1 MKNFKDGID
10 KVYKSLVTESEVP
23 DVTTDDFVM
32 FLQWMAKRTNED
44 GDALYTPLNIAD
56 VVAEPHHYSK
66 EFTEYQS
73 WRESEFGNHILHP
86 NEDVVDEHGSRSSD
100 RFNSKNAYRSA
111 KGTEHQASLK
121 RQALAKRRMKADKNK
136 PKVPTTHSAYRLPE
150 GIDGPSGTDN
160 EVAQGEF
167 QEVDKDGDGE
177 AETLIVTIPDM
188 DVEDS
193 ISTADRSGAP
203 RPGNYIRIRAQL
215 ERLLRDKLG
224 FDIFMGGT
232 PDGKYTLKIYWSDKT
247 GYDKNY
253 FKIVPR

>member
-1 MKNFKDGID
+1 MKNFKAGID

-23 DVTTDDFVM
+23 EVTSDDFVM
-32 FLQWMAKRTNED
+32 FLQWMAKRTNEE

-73 WRESEFGNHILHP
+73 WRESEFGNSILHP
-86 NEDVVDEHGSRSSD
+86 NE
-100 RFNSKNAYRSA
+100 
-111 KGTEHQASLK
+111 GT
-121 RQALAKRRMKADKNK
+121 
-136 PKVPTTHSAYRLPE
+136 
-150 GIDGPSGTDN
+150 DGPSSTEEDI
-160 EVAQGEF
+160 AQGEF

-177 AETLIVTIPDM
+177 ADTLIVRIPDM

-193 ISTADRSGAP
+193 ISTVDGNGSP
-203 RPGNYIRIRAQL
+203 RPGNYIRIRASL

-232 PDGKYTLKIYWSDKT
+232 PEGKYTLKLFWKDKT
-247 GYDKNY
+247 GWDKDY

>member
-1 MKNFKDGID
+1 MKNFKAGID

-23 DVTTDDFVM
+23 EVTTDDFVM
-32 FLQWMAKRTNED
+32 FLQWMAKRTNEE

-73 WRESEFGNHILHP
+73 WRESEFGNSILHP
-86 NEDVVDEHGSRSSD
+86 NE
-100 RFNSKNAYRSA
+100 
-111 KGTEHQASLK
+111 GT
-121 RQALAKRRMKADKNK
+121 
-136 PKVPTTHSAYRLPE
+136 
-150 GIDGPSGTDN
+150 DGPSSTEEDI
-160 EVAQGEF
+160 AQGEF

-177 AETLIVTIPDM
+177 ADTLIVRIPDM

-193 ISTADRSGAP
+193 ISTVDGNGSP
-203 RPGNYIRIRAQL
+203 RPGNYIRIRASL

-232 PDGKYTLKIYWSDKT
+232 PEGKYTLKLFWKDKT
-247 GYDKNY
+247 GWDKDY

>member
-1 MKNFKDGID
+1 MKNFKAGID

-23 DVTTDDFVM
+23 NVTTDDFVM

-56 VVAEPHHYSK
+56 VVAEPHHYGK
-66 EFTEYQS
+66 EFTEYQA
-73 WRESEFGNHILHP
+73 WRESEFGNSILHP
-86 NEDVVDEHGSRSSD
+86 NE
-100 RFNSKNAYRSA
+100 
-111 KGTEHQASLK
+111 GT
-121 RQALAKRRMKADKNK
+121 
-136 PKVPTTHSAYRLPE
+136 
-150 GIDGPSGTDN
+150 DGPSGTDN
-160 EVAQGEF
+160 EIAQGEF

-177 AETLIVTIPDM
+177 ADTLIVRIPDM

-193 ISTADRSGAP
+193 ISTVDGNGSP
-203 RPGNYIRIRAQL
+203 RPGNYIRIRASL

-232 PDGKYTLKIYWSDKT
+232 PDGKYTLKLFWKDKT
-247 GYDKNY
+247 GWDKDY

>member
-1 MKNFKDGID
+1 MKNFKAGID
-10 KVYKSLVTESEVP
+10 KVYKSLIIESDVP

-44 GDALYTPLNIAD
+44 GEALYTPLNIAD
-56 VVAEPHHYSK
+56 VVAEPHHYGK
-66 EFTEYQS
+66 EFTEYQA
-73 WRESEFGNHILHP
+73 WRESEFGNSILHP
-86 NEDVVDEHGSRSSD
+86 NE
-100 RFNSKNAYRSA
+100 
-111 KGTEHQASLK
+111 GT
-121 RQALAKRRMKADKNK
+121 
-136 PKVPTTHSAYRLPE
+136 
-150 GIDGPSGTDN
+150 DGPSGTDN
-160 EVAQGEF
+160 EIAQGEF

-193 ISTADRSGAP
+193 ISTADGSGAP

-232 PDGKYTLKIYWSDKT
+232 PDGKYTLKIFWSDKT

>member
-1 MKNFKDGID
+1 MKQFKAGID

-23 DVTTDDFVM
+23 EVTTDDFVM

-66 EFTEYQS
+66 EFTEYQA

-86 NEDVVDEHGSRSSD
+86 NE
-100 RFNSKNAYRSA
+100 
-111 KGTEHQASLK
+111 GT
-121 RQALAKRRMKADKNK
+121 
-136 PKVPTTHSAYRLPE
+136 
-150 GIDGPSGTDN
+150 DGPSGTDD
-160 EVAQGEF
+160 EIAQGEF